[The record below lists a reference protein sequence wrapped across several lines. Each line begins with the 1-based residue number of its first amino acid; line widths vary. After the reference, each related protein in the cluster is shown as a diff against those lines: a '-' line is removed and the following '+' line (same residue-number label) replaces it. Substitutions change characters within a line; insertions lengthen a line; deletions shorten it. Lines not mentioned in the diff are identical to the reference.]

1 MNDKPELLG
10 KMIRERRKKKKMT
23 QEALAEKVGVSAKQI
38 SSYENGHQYP
48 PMDML
53 FMLCEVLDCDLGYL
67 LGQEDYKDVTLLRTS
82 IENAT
87 GLTPKS
93 LDTIIG
99 IKNGMV
105 GAYLPALN
113 KLLSD
118 KGALLSILIP
128 LTRLEKLEQEK
139 AARGKALVNK
149 YGDEMIAE
157 AMRRD
162 LDRAI
167 PPDDPDAPEIDKKL
181 LKVMGELDKYIDE
194 SYEIDRIDIPVA
206 RYELFESLIT
216 LINKLYPSNS
226 LNISFR

>member
-10 KMIRERRKKKKMT
+10 KMIKERRNKKKMT

-53 FMLCEVLDCDLGYL
+53 FKLCEVLDCDLGYL

-118 KGALLSILIP
+118 KGVLLSVLIP
-128 LTRLEKLEQEK
+128 LARLEKLEQIK
-139 AARGKALVNK
+139 AARCEALAKK

-157 AMRRD
+157 AMRREP
-162 LDRAI
+162 DRAI
-167 PPDDPDAPEIDKKL
+167 PPDDPDAPEIDEKL
-181 LKVMGELDKYIDE
+181 LEVMGELDKCTDANYDIDMV
-194 SYEIDRIDIPVA
+194 DIPQA

-226 LNISFR
+226 INISFR